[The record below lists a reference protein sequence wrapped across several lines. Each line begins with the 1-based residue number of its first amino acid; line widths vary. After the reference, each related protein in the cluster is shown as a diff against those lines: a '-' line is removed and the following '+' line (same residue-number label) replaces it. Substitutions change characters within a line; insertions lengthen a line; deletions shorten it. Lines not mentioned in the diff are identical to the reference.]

1 MTNKDLR
8 YGYSA
13 GLIAMVEAAD
23 PALTTTKFAKFC
35 IANGVSV
42 AQVCKHFGVS
52 RPAVYDWFKGN
63 STPLAKHQQMMVTLM
78 TSA

>member
-13 GLIAMVEAAD
+13 GLTAMVEAAD
-23 PALTTTKFAKFC
+23 PALITTRFAKFC

-42 AQVCKHFGVS
+42 AQVCTHFGVS
-52 RPAVYDWFKGN
+52 RPAVYDWFKGR
-63 STPLAKHQQMMVTLM
+63 STPLAKHQQMMETLM
-78 TSA
+78 ASA